1 MTGVVDGLVDVP
13 ACALTLAVGLVAIV
27 VGFGAW
33 WTYFDFAGHRLPR
46 TVRAATA
53 QWCWHMC
60 RSRPR

>member
-33 WTYFDFAGHRLPR
+33 WTYFDFAGHR
-46 TVRAATA
+46 
-53 QWCWHMC
+53 
-60 RSRPR
+60 